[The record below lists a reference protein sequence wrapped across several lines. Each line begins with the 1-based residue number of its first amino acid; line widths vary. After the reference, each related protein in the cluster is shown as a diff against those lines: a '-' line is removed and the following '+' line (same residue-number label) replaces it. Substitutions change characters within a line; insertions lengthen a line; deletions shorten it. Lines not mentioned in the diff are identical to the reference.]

1 MGCIIWRK
9 WLFSAMK
16 LNWLFKHVINQSCNQ
31 SWTGTL
37 SNYIGCARWAQKKL
51 NYNIHYNF
59 MEKAWTLKVLGFK
72 YIIKAKR
79 IISVNSKNTVLTRS
93 DTMATIYFITQ
104 FCAASIR
111 EQLLFESSVY

>member
-9 WLFSAMK
+9 WLFSAMT

-51 NYNIHYNF
+51 NYNIYYNF

-93 DTMATIYFITQ
+93 DTIYFITQ
-104 FCAASIR
+104 FCAAPIR